1 MGAPLTTT
9 SSLSSVIVSEKE
21 AFPSSTSNEVIF
33 EKTDWNEPVTFF
45 VGRNGTGKSRVARA
59 VARKLDGRLLVAD
72 RLVSFTS
79 NRSVGSIYAPS
90 SEHYRGL
97 PLGDEYRDSRARTS
111 RELGL
116 AHDELYAL
124 REQPEVW
131 LRVAAFIKRAL
142 HRDISL
148 RESAGL
154 LDPFITMGSVQYSL
168 LRDEGHGLRELTIL
182 LTVAFREDWKLL
194 VVDEPELH
202 LHPSMARLWLGELER
217 VCRSGDRRAIIVT
230 HEPSLVRPTKS
241 NDLRSL
247 YYFGTGRPFTPVYE
261 HIRPGDGDRVTAT
274 LSANPELVSK
284 LVFSPRPV
292 LVEGTTDVA
301 GLTVALNRTQLPETV
316 AQTDLVQCGGSGG
329 VALWFE
335 IARTA
340 GIDVRAI
347 GDLDASLAPEVQR
360 VMDRSEA
367 VLARYRKDFALEPPS
382 THAVVRPLI
391 EAMNANGVSSSPK
404 DRSRWLANDVPS
416 GTGWAERKKKLLEIW
431 RDAGLWLHS
440 EGTLEDVLGGVAKS
454 RDSII
459 EVAATPG
466 AIDNVAQWCAYDV
479 DLRGDVEIL
488 LGLRVESI
496 AHGIMRAIKLNPS
509 VVVAGPVGSNAEID
523 SRLVDIRHEG
533 AGEYLMTIKKPREF
547 AGYWVRFSRDTPSTA
562 LGLMPPAS
570 HE

>member
-1 MGAPLTTT
+1 MTTT
-9 SSLSSVIVSEKE
+9 SPLSSVTVSEKE
-21 AFPSSTSNEVIF
+21 AFPNSTSNELIF
-33 EKTDWNEPVTFF
+33 EKTKWNEPVTFF
-45 VGRNGTGKSRVARA
+45 VGRNGTGKSRVARE
-59 VARKLDGRLLVAD
+59 VARKLDGRLLITD
-72 RLVSFTS
+72 RLLSFTS

-90 SEHYRGL
+90 SEHYRGV
-97 PLGDEYRDSRARTS
+97 PLGDNYRKEGSKTS
-111 RELGL
+111 RQLGL

-131 LRVAAFIKRAL
+131 IRVAAFLKRAL

-148 RESAGL
+148 RESAGF
-154 LDPFITMGSVQYSL
+154 LDPFVTMGSTQYSL

-217 VCRSGDRRAIIVT
+217 VCRSGDRRAVIVT

-241 NDLRSL
+241 TDLNSL
-247 YYFGTGRPFTPVYE
+247 YYFGTGRPFTPLYE
-261 HIRPGDGDRVTAT
+261 HIRHGDDDRVTAT
-274 LSANPELVSK
+274 LSENPDLVSN

-316 AQTDLVQCGGSGG
+316 AQTDLVQCGGRGG

-335 IARTA
+335 IANKA

-391 EAMNANGVSSSPK
+391 DAMNNNGVSSNPK
-404 DRSRWLANDVPS
+404 DRSRWLATDVPS
-416 GTGWAERKKKLLEIW
+416 GTGWAERKEKLLDIW

-440 EGTLEDVLGGVAKS
+440 KGTLEDVLGGVAKD
-454 RDSII
+454 RDTII
-459 EVAATPG
+459 EAAESPG
-466 AIDNVAQWCAYDV
+466 DIDEVTQWCAYEV
-479 DLRGDVEIL
+479 DLRGDVELL
-488 LGLRVESI
+488 LGVRVESI
-496 AHGIMRAIKLNPS
+496 AHGIMQAIRLNPT
-509 VVVAGPVGSNAEID
+509 VAVEGPVGSNAEID
-523 SRLVDIRHEG
+523 SRLVDLRHEG
-533 AGEYLMTIKKPREF
+533 AGEYLLTVKKPSEF
-547 AGYWVRFSRDTPSTA
+547 AGYWVRFSRDTPSSA
-562 LGLMPPAS
+562 LGLLPPES
-570 HE
+570 Q